1 MGIAADIAIIL
12 VAALLGGLVA
22 QRLGQPLLL
31 GYILAGVLVGPYTG
45 GVTVTEIHDIELL
58 AEIGVALLLFALG
71 LEFSFKELQPV
82 RQVALIG
89 TPIQIG
95 LTITF
100 GYLVGQVFFGW
111 DWIESLW
118 FGSLIALSSTM
129 VILKTLASQGVMGTL
144 ASRVM
149 IGMLI
154 MQDLAVVPLMIIL
167 PTLSN
172 IEQSLPILGLAVLQA
187 AVFLAAM
194 IFVGTRV
201 MPWLLRIIAGWHS
214 RELFLVAVVALGV
227 GIGYGTYLFGLSFAF
242 GAFVA
247 GMVLSESDYSHQA
260 LSDIIPLRD
269 VFGMLFFVSVG
280 MLLDPAFLFA
290 NLGLVLTTVLIV
302 MLGKSLIF
310 SGISRAFGYGN
321 SAPLIIGLGMFQVG
335 EFSFVLAR
343 VGVSADAISDDLYA
357 LVLATALVTMVLT
370 PFLARSAVPIYRL
383 WRRYVPREEL
393 STFNLPREQLHG
405 HVIIAGYG
413 RVGRAAASVMQR
425 VGVRFVVIE
434 LDQRVVER
442 AKAEGIPVIFGDS
455 TSAIVLE
462 AAQVHHARLMLVTVP
477 EALGV
482 QLVAHRV
489 RELSPDLHIVTRA
502 AGAEQLQDLKRM
514 GVHEVVQP
522 ELEAGLEMVRQV
534 LVHFQVPPTDIQ
546 RFSSAVH
553 QELYAP
559 LYGEDG
565 EDATGSASPSAQLLR
580 RLKYATRALTIEWVT
595 LPASCALAGQTLGE
609 SAIRRRTGASI
620 VAVMRGKNV
629 VPNPPIEYRFEAD
642 DLLAVLGTSEQEEA
656 FRAMIEECST
666 ERPPAH
672 LPALEQSVELV
683 PPVESTHAPMPSE
696 QQIVQLVREVV
707 RAIPGIAQEQT
718 GNLRLRTL
726 LRQNNG
732 ANEINVQVAE
742 GRLHIQL
749 QLAIVYQADLA
760 LPTLADEVRA
770 RIWQRL
776 HEHDI
781 EVPSA
786 IDVMFVDI
794 APAQ

>member
-1 MGIAADIAIIL
+1 
-12 VAALLGGLVA
+12 
-22 QRLGQPLLL
+22 
-31 GYILAGVLVGPYTG
+31 
-45 GVTVTEIHDIELL
+45 
-58 AEIGVALLLFALG
+58 
-71 LEFSFKELQPV
+71 
-82 RQVALIG
+82 
-89 TPIQIG
+89 
-95 LTITF
+95 
-100 GYLVGQVFFGW
+100 
-111 DWIESLW
+111 
-118 FGSLIALSSTM
+118 
-129 VILKTLASQGVMGTL
+129 
-144 ASRVM
+144 
-149 IGMLI
+149 
-154 MQDLAVVPLMIIL
+154 
-167 PTLSN
+167 
-172 IEQSLPILGLAVLQA
+172 
-187 AVFLAAM
+187 
-194 IFVGTRV
+194 
-201 MPWLLRIIAGWHS
+201 
-214 RELFLVAVVALGV
+214 
-227 GIGYGTYLFGLSFAF
+227 
-242 GAFVA
+242 
-247 GMVLSESDYSHQA
+247 
-260 LSDIIPLRD
+260 
-269 VFGMLFFVSVG
+269 
-280 MLLDPAFLFA
+280 
-290 NLGLVLTTVLIV
+290 
-302 MLGKSLIF
+302 
-310 SGISRAFGYGN
+310 
-321 SAPLIIGLGMFQVG
+321 VG

-565 EDATGSASPSAQLLR
+565 EDATAIASPSAQLLR

-666 ERPPAH
+666 ESPPAH